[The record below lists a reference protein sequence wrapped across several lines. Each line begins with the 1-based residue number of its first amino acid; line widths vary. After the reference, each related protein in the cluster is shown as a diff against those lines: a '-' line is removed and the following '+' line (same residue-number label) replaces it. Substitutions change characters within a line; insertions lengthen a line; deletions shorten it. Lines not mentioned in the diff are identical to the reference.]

1 MMAKLR
7 CSLIVLDAIKNTT
20 MKTSILTI
28 AIAAIF
34 VACNP
39 QPAVETVAVNQTKTD
54 TSGFSEF
61 QQWKDQQDIIGE
73 EALSFTTDA
82 PVEEDI
88 AQVPVK
94 PTVIYRQAPARTVA
108 KARQVTKSR
117 PAVSRPQSELPSTI
131 PSSGESTV
139 GTGDGNGD
147 IGTYPAETP
156 IPAKKEG
163 WSKAAKGTAIGGAS
177 GAVLGAIISKDK
189 KGLGAVI
196 GGVVGADGGYV
207 LGRAQDKKDGRVNYN

>member
-1 MMAKLR
+1 
-7 CSLIVLDAIKNTT
+7 

-28 AIAAIF
+28 AIAAFF

-39 QPAVETVAVNQTKTD
+39 KPAVETVAVNQVKTD
-54 TSGFSEF
+54 TAGYSEF
-61 QQWKDQQDIIGE
+61 QQWKNEQELIGE
-73 EALSFTTDA
+73 NAQSFTTDA

-88 AQVPVK
+88 KEAPAK

-108 KARQVTKSR
+108 KARPVSKPRTSTTRPKS
-117 PAVSRPQSELPSTI
+117 QLPSTI

-139 GTGDGNGD
+139 GSGAGSNDGEV
-147 IGTYPAETP
+147 TSPAP

-189 KGLGAVI
+189 KGKGAVI
-196 GGVVGADGGYV
+196 GAVIGAAGGYV
-207 LGRAQDKKDGRVNYN
+207 LGRAQDKKDGRINYNQP